1 MNAWGEHYLNGAKHF
16 GAGYQS
22 SLALITG
29 SRDYIRR
36 SELQAMTRR
45 VGTHRTLGLIR
56 KSQIRV
62 PVRRFLVYNLANFG
76 GGFETMKPGIPQ
88 AAIVILLVSSTTA
101 LAQSSTL
108 RGKVRSTERVTVN
121 NAIVELR
128 YSGGGMIAQTVTRND
143 GDFIFTGLTPAEYE
157 VAVTIAG
164 YYPTVEIARFSMPDR
179 MSFSEVLNIEV
190 LIRPRQ
196 ENVLAAPGTHF
207 AQDVPKSA
215 RAAYERAMTR
225 LREGKS
231 EEAVAGFRE
240 AIAVFDDYFDAQFAL
255 GKELFRTGNDI
266 EALKALERARQ
277 INDRQDAVYY
287 LFGLVM
293 VKQGKFAVAEYAFRE
308 GTRLNS
314 NSPAL
319 HFYHAQTLIEL
330 GIRGSD
336 TQQSAA
342 DLDSANKEL
351 DRAWELSEKRLTAVH
366 LQRARIHRKLGERE
380 AAARDLENYLK
391 AEPDAKN
398 APAIRAEIT
407 KLREPG
413 K

>member
-1 MNAWGEHYLNGAKHF
+1 
-16 GAGYQS
+16 
-22 SLALITG
+22 
-29 SRDYIRR
+29 
-36 SELQAMTRR
+36 
-45 VGTHRTLGLIR
+45 
-56 KSQIRV
+56 
-62 PVRRFLVYNLANFG
+62 
-76 GGFETMKPGIPQ
+76 MKLGIPQ
-88 AAIVILLVSSTTA
+88 AAIVILIVSSTTTA

-179 MSFSEVLNIEV
+179 MNFSEVLNIEV

-196 ENVLAAPGTHF
+196 DNVLAAPGTHF
-207 AQDVPKSA
+207 AQDVPKTA
-215 RAAYERAMTR
+215 RAAYERGMTR

-231 EEAVAGFRE
+231 DEALAGFRE

-255 GKELFRTGNDI
+255 GKELFRTGNDV

-336 TQQSAA
+336 KQQSAA

-380 AAARDLENYLK
+380 AAARDLETYLK

-398 APAIRAEIT
+398 AAAIRAEIT
-407 KLREPG
+407 KLREAPQ
-413 K
+413 

>member
-1 MNAWGEHYLNGAKHF
+1 
-16 GAGYQS
+16 
-22 SLALITG
+22 
-29 SRDYIRR
+29 
-36 SELQAMTRR
+36 
-45 VGTHRTLGLIR
+45 
-56 KSQIRV
+56 
-62 PVRRFLVYNLANFG
+62 
-76 GGFETMKPGIPQ
+76 MKLGIPR
-88 AAIVILLVSSTTA
+88 AAIVILIVSSSTA
-101 LAQSSTL
+101 AFAQSSTL

-143 GDFIFTGLTPAEYE
+143 GDFIFSGLTPAEYE

-179 MSFSEVLNIEV
+179 MNFSEVLNIEV

-196 ENVLAAPGTHF
+196 DNVLAAPGTHF
-207 AQDVPKSA
+207 AQDVPKTA
-215 RAAYERAMTR
+215 RAAYERGMTR

-231 EEAVAGFRE
+231 DEALAGFRE

-255 GKELFRTGNDI
+255 GKELFRTGNDV

-308 GTRLNS
+308 GTRLNA

-336 TQQSAA
+336 KLQSAA
-342 DLDSANKEL
+342 DLESANKEL

-398 APAIRAEIT
+398 AAAIRAEVT

>member
-1 MNAWGEHYLNGAKHF
+1 MN
-16 GAGYQS
+16 
-22 SLALITG
+22 
-29 SRDYIRR
+29 
-36 SELQAMTRR
+36 
-45 VGTHRTLGLIR
+45 
-56 KSQIRV
+56 
-62 PVRRFLVYNLANFG
+62 
-76 GGFETMKPGIPQ
+76 
-88 AAIVILLVSSTTA
+88 
-101 LAQSSTL
+101 
-108 RGKVRSTERVTVN
+108 
-121 NAIVELR
+121 
-128 YSGGGMIAQTVTRND
+128 
-143 GDFIFTGLTPAEYE
+143 
-157 VAVTIAG
+157 
-164 YYPTVEIARFSMPDR
+164 
-179 MSFSEVLNIEV
+179 FSEVLNIEV

-196 ENVLAAPGTHF
+196 DNVLAAPGTHF
-207 AQDVPKSA
+207 AQDVPKTA
-215 RAAYERAMTR
+215 RAAYERAMAR

-255 GKELFRTGNDI
+255 GKELFRTGNDV

-293 VKQGKFAVAEYAFRE
+293 IKQGKFAVAEYAFRE

-336 TQQSAA
+336 KQQSAA

-366 LQRARIHRKLGERE
+366 LQRARIHRKLGEKE
-380 AAARDLENYLK
+380 TAARDLENYLK

-398 APAIRAEIT
+398 AAAIRAEIT